1 MKMLANVQYIIVPS
15 RLNEYPSG
23 STKEEIRGLEA
34 DLSDVSELTPVLAA
48 LAALGDR
55 PSRLRGRCRTREES
69 NIGSKG
75 VRSAA
80 WLVPASPPWCGA
92 SSATAA
98 RAAQNDIDFKTADID
113 HVSIQVTD
121 LQRSVDFYK
130 KMFDFSIVSEDKPLG
145 IIRLGTNRTLV
156 SLNRQSPA
164 KIVDHFAIGVPRFT
178 KEAATRY
185 LTQRG
190 GRVGDDPYHGL
201 HVTDPDGIYVQISL
215 QR

>member
-1 MKMLANVQYIIVPS
+1 MLYNVEPKFPPEEKGVVMEAIISNLVSQFEKGALS
-15 RLNEYPSG
+15 RRQLV
-23 STKEEIRGLEA
+23 RGLA
-34 DLSDVSELTPVLAA
+34 MVAA
-48 LAALGDR
+48 TG
-55 PSRLRGRCRTREES
+55 
-69 NIGSKG
+69 
-75 VRSAA
+75 
-80 WLVPASPPWCGA
+80 
-92 SSATAA
+92 TAA

-121 LQRSVDFYK
+121 LQRSVDFYQ
-130 KMFDFSIVSEDKPLG
+130 KMFDFSVVSEDKPLG
-145 IIRLGTNRTLV
+145 IVRLGTNRTLV

-164 KIVDHFAIGVPRFT
+164 KIVDHFAIGVTRFT

-201 HVTDPDGIYVQISL
+201 HVNDPDGVYVQISL

>member
-1 MKMLANVQYIIVPS
+1 
-15 RLNEYPSG
+15 
-23 STKEEIRGLEA
+23 
-34 DLSDVSELTPVLAA
+34 
-48 LAALGDR
+48 
-55 PSRLRGRCRTREES
+55 
-69 NIGSKG
+69 
-75 VRSAA
+75 
-80 WLVPASPPWCGA
+80 
-92 SSATAA
+92 
-98 RAAQNDIDFKTADID
+98 
-113 HVSIQVTD
+113 
-121 LQRSVDFYK
+121 
-130 KMFDFSIVSEDKPLG
+130 MFDFSVVSEDKPLG

-201 HVTDPDGIYVQISL
+201 HVNDPDGIYVQISL

>member
-1 MKMLANVQYIIVPS
+1 MEAIISNLMSQFEKGTLSRRQLVRGLAMLAAT
-15 RLNEYPSG
+15 G
-23 STKEEIRGLEA
+23 
-34 DLSDVSELTPVLAA
+34 
-48 LAALGDR
+48 
-55 PSRLRGRCRTREES
+55 
-69 NIGSKG
+69 
-75 VRSAA
+75 
-80 WLVPASPPWCGA
+80 
-92 SSATAA
+92 TAA
-98 RAAQNDIDFKTADID
+98 SAQNDIDFKTADID

-130 KMFDFSIVSEDKPLG
+130 KMFDFSVVSEDKPLR
-145 IIRLGTNRTLV
+145 IVRLGTNRTLV
-156 SLNRQSPA
+156 SLNRQSPP

-201 HVTDPDGIYVQISL
+201 HVNDPDGVYVQISL

>member
-1 MKMLANVQYIIVPS
+1 MSAVLKSVRVWAARAAVP
-15 RLNEYPSG
+15 
-23 STKEEIRGLEA
+23 
-34 DLSDVSELTPVLAA
+34 VAA
-48 LAALGDR
+48 SIAR
-55 PSRLRGRCRTREES
+55 PRTSCRRLRAPFSNWLTRLEMIAS
-69 NIGSKG
+69 MTTPFSSGGNLP
-75 VRSAA
+75 AA
-80 WLVPASPPWCGA
+80 TG
-92 SSATAA
+92 TAA

-130 KMFDFSIVSEDKPLG
+130 KMFDFSVVSEDKPLG
-145 IIRLGTNRTLV
+145 IVRLGTNRTLV

-164 KIVDHFAIGVPRFT
+164 KIVDHFAIGVTRFT

-201 HVTDPDGIYVQISL
+201 HVNDPDGVYVQISL